1 LQERSIETEAGDA
14 SGEDPEEV
22 RGSISDI
29 RDEVLPLDPR
39 DPDILRAKRTQRDR
53 RALDDPESRGES
65 AGTV

>member
-1 LQERSIETEAGDA
+1 MRQVRIQKKY
-14 SGEDPEEV
+14 EV
-22 RGSISDI
+22 RYRYI

-65 AGTV
+65 AGPV